1 MNKSAIQKDSNLSEY
16 HITKEYFES
25 KMSGFEVSSG
35 DIIVSCA
42 GIIGE
47 TYILP
52 ENIEREIINLALM
65 RMKIFKLIYSPQFL
79 LYFDFVLKRDA
90 KKSCSKGAA
99 IKNIPPFDVLKNY
112 LVPIP
117 PLEEQKRIVQKVNM
131 ILKLCK
137 EL

>member
-65 RMKIFKLIYSPQFL
+65 RMKIFKLIYSP
-79 LYFDFVLKRDA
+79 
-90 KKSCSKGAA
+90 
-99 IKNIPPFDVLKNY
+99 
-112 LVPIP
+112 
-117 PLEEQKRIVQKVNM
+117 
-131 ILKLCK
+131 
-137 EL
+137 